1 MELYS
6 FTEQN
11 PRNKNETLGSSAS
24 FDVTWKKKS
33 SSNLGTVS
41 NAFSYTE
48 EIQTDC
54 KYLSIF
60 LNRGHWLCKL
70 DRDRFFDPG

>member
-1 MELYS
+1 MKHLEVL
-6 FTEQN
+6 
-11 PRNKNETLGSSAS
+11 PVLTLLG
-24 FDVTWKKKS
+24 KKKS

-60 LNRGHWLCKL
+60 LDRGHWLCKL